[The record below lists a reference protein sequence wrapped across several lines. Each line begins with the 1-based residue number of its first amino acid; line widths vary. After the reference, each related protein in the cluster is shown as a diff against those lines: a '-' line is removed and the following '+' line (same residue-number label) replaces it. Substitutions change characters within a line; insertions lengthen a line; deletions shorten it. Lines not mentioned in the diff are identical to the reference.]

1 MKYLPLALFSCA
13 LLNACMANSP
23 SNEHC
28 PPGGCTEDNVKY
40 EGGYSVQFPAPS
52 NCDEVSDTK
61 ERSKCKSQA
70 AILTD
75 AIKQHQSQ

>member
-13 LLNACMANSP
+13 LLNACMTNSP
-23 SNEHC
+23 SIEPC
-28 PPGGCTEDNVKY
+28 PPGGCTDDNIVY
-40 EGGYSVQFPAPS
+40 EGGYTRQFPAPT
-52 NCDEVSDTK
+52 NCDEVHDTK
-61 ERSKCKSQA
+61 ARSKCKSQA